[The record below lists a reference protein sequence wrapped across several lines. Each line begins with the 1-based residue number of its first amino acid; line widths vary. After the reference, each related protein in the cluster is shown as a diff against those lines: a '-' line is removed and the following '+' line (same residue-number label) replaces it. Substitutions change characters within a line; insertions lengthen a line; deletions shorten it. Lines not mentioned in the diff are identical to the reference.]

1 MEVEMDI
8 LHFSYLFLF
17 LGLVTLYWSAVF
29 VSKMD
34 VVAYIIL
41 RGSSMLA
48 FFAFQFLFLLANVME
63 NGITTDSQIAF
74 FVFFLSDI
82 AFFYLFI
89 TDIKNILEDNWKL
102 DVKYKFD
109 RLRDDLD
116 DEINMRRGLE
126 DDFNKFRKNRRKK
139 KRTKP
144 DK

>member
-1 MEVEMDI
+1 MDI
-8 LHFSYLFLF
+8 LHFSHLFLF

-48 FFAFQFLFLLANVME
+48 FLAFQFLSLLADVME
-63 NGITTDSQIAF
+63 NGITTDSQIIF

-82 AFFYLFI
+82 AYFYLFI

-126 DDFNKFRKNRRKK
+126 DDFNKFCKNGRKK
-139 KRTKP
+139 ERTKP

>member
-1 MEVEMDI
+1 MDI
-8 LHFSYLFLF
+8 LHFSHLFLF

-48 FFAFQFLFLLANVME
+48 FLAFQFLSLLADVME
-63 NGITTDSQIAF
+63 NGITTDSQIIF

-82 AFFYLFI
+82 AYFYLFI

>member
-1 MEVEMDI
+1 MDI

-48 FFAFQFLFLLANVME
+48 FLAFQFLSLLADVME

-126 DDFNKFRKNRRKK
+126 DDFNKFCKNGRKK
-139 KRTKP
+139 ERTKP

>member
-1 MEVEMDI
+1 
-8 LHFSYLFLF
+8 
-17 LGLVTLYWSAVF
+17 
-29 VSKMD
+29 
-34 VVAYIIL
+34 
-41 RGSSMLA
+41 MLA

>member
-1 MEVEMDI
+1 MDI

-17 LGLVTLYWSAVF
+17 LGMVTLYWSAVF

>member
-1 MEVEMDI
+1 MDI

>member
-1 MEVEMDI
+1 MDI

-63 NGITTDSQIAF
+63 NGITTDSQIIF

-82 AFFYLFI
+82 AFFCLFI